1 MTAFVLSFLF
11 LIQWSGCFH
20 CSSADI
26 LCLASWVKFE
36 YQLQEHSPNGM
47 QQLPYYTVDGFIT
60 GLVTVELLNK
70 TTFCY
75 LYSFLLQ
82 INKNTENIYY
92 SNKTFPLWIDFQG
105 LKETF
110 CSEDNWRWNKEIFS
124 AFCSAIT
131 QRSRALIKNIVST
144 FQHTISLTMRN
155 GKVLCMSGKL
165 NPRLQVVTDEL
176 LVHELH

>member
-1 MTAFVLSFLF
+1 MTAFVLGFLF
-11 LIQWSGCFH
+11 LIQWSSCFH
-20 CSSADI
+20 CPLQTS
-26 LCLASWVKFE
+26 CGLASWVKFK
-36 YQLQEHSPNGM
+36 YQLQEHSPNGT
-47 QQLPYYTVDGFIT
+47 QQLPYYTVDSFIT

-70 TTFCY
+70 TSFCY

-110 CSEDNWRWNKEIFS
+110 CSEGHWRWSKEMFS

-131 QRSRALIKNIVST
+131 QRSRALVRSSRT
-144 FQHTISLTMRN
+144 SSLPSDIPF
-155 GKVLCMSGKL
+155 L
-165 NPRLQVVTDEL
+165 
-176 LVHELH
+176 

>member
-1 MTAFVLSFLF
+1 MWPVPWQPL
-11 LIQWSGCFH
+11 
-20 CSSADI
+20 
-26 LCLASWVKFE
+26 SWVSYSSYNEVAASTLPLQTSCALPLKFK
-36 YQLQEHSPNGM
+36 YQLQEHSPNGT
-47 QQLPYYTVDGFIT
+47 QGLPYYTVDSFIT

-92 SNKTFPLWIDFQG
+92 SNKTSPLWIDFQG

-110 CSEDNWRWNKEIFS
+110 CSEGHWRWNKEIFS

-131 QRSRALIKNIVST
+131 QRSRALDHQEHGLYLPTYHFSNNEKW
-144 FQHTISLTMRN
+144 
-155 GKVLCMSGKL
+155 
-165 NPRLQVVTDEL
+165 
-176 LVHELH
+176 